1 MLLFSCEIFDLI
13 SVFRLSNPLT
23 IVNKIQKTLL
33 KNYLFP
39 IAFPKIPVIMILINN
54 SEVGFYASSVRWMGS
69 RLETKSERA
78 CTFVLRYIIRTRCY
92 R

>member
-33 KNYLFP
+33 KNYLFLLH
-39 IAFPKIPVIMILINN
+39 FSKYL
-54 SEVGFYASSVRWMGS
+54 
-69 RLETKSERA
+69 L
-78 CTFVLRYIIRTRCY
+78 
-92 R
+92 